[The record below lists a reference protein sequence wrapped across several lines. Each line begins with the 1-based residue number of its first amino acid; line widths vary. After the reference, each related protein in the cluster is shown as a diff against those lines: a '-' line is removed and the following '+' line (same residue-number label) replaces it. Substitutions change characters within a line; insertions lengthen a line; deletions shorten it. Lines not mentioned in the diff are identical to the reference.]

1 MSRMS
6 VVRNCAYAFV
16 ALIFADIAYGDWQD
30 GKPWQ
35 KPALAAL
42 LWILAILVHIYRKR
56 RRDIDSIHA

>member
-16 ALIFADIAYGDWQD
+16 ALIFADWQD
-30 GKPWQ
+30 GKLWQ